1 MVIVVTGSN
10 GKTTTLHLLESQLQ
24 QKARYSHFAN
34 SAFGIPFD
42 ILGINRIK
50 FSKLEWLKLFSLAP
64 LKAFKKPFKQS
75 IYVAEAD
82 CDRPHEGAFLAKLLK
97 PTITIWL
104 SSARTHSYNFDR
116 LVKNGKFQTV
126 EEAIAYEYGH
136 HIENTSELVI
146 INSDNPL
153 IDKQLRRTTAK
164 VIKASQISQ
173 LQDYQVDLKGTNFK
187 IDNQIYKLPFLLPT
201 ETFYSIT
208 ATIEI
213 VKKLAL
219 KFDYNFSKLIM
230 PPGRSSVFK
239 GIKKTTI
246 IDSSYNANHE
256 SVSAILN
263 IINCIKSDKK
273 WLILGDLMELGEKES
288 EEYNK
293 IADLLIKSGFKK
305 IILVGPKLNQRISE
319 KLKTKKSKD
328 CQVIGFF
335 KAIDAQHF
343 IKNNLTGEELLVFK
357 ASGSQTIEKII
368 ANILLD
374 KKDTAKLC
382 RQ

>member
-146 INSDNPL
+146 VNSDHPL

-164 VIKASQISQ
+164 VIKVSQISQ

-187 IDNQIYKLPFLLPT
+187 IDNQIYKLPFLLPA

-230 PPGRSSVFK
+230 PPGRSSIFQ
-239 GIKKTTI
+239 GIKNTTI
-246 IDSSYNANHE
+246 IDSSYNANYD

-263 IINCIKSDKK
+263 TTQKITADQK
-273 WLILGDLMELGEKES
+273 WLILGDLLELGEEE

-293 IADLLIKSGFKK
+293 LATLLVEIDFKK
-305 IILVGPKLNQRISE
+305 IILVGPRLNKRILE
-319 KLKTKKSKD
+319 NLKSNCQKNCQVSGFIKTIEAQEFLKKS
-328 CQVIGFF
+328 
-335 KAIDAQHF
+335 
-343 IKNNLTGEELLVFK
+343 IKGKELLIFK
-357 ASGSQTIEKII
+357 ASGSQAIEKII
-368 ANILLD
+368 EELLSNKED
-374 KKDTAKLC
+374 LRKLC
-382 RQ
+382 RH

>member
-164 VIKASQISQ
+164 VIKVSQISQ

-230 PPGRSSVFK
+230 PPGRSSIFQ
-239 GIKKTTI
+239 GIKDTTI
-246 IDSSYNANHE
+246 IDSSYNANYD

-263 IINCIKSDKK
+263 TTQKITTDQK
-273 WLILGDLMELGEKES
+273 WLILGDLLELGEEEE

-293 IADLLIKSGFKK
+293 LATLLIEADFKK
-305 IILVGPKLNQRISE
+305 IILVGPRLNKRILE
-319 KLKTKKSKD
+319 NLKSNCQKNCQVSGFIKTIEAQEFLKKS
-328 CQVIGFF
+328 
-335 KAIDAQHF
+335 
-343 IKNNLTGEELLVFK
+343 IKGKELLIFK
-357 ASGSQTIEKII
+357 ASGSQAIEKII
-368 ANILLD
+368 EELLSNKED
-374 KKDTAKLC
+374 LRKLC
-382 RQ
+382 RH